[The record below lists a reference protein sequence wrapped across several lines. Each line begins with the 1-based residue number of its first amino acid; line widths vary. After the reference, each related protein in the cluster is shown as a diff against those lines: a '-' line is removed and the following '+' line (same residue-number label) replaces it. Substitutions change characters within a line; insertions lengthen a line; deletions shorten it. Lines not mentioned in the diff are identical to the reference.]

1 MDKNILTNRFCG
13 VFVCALMLFVAQ
25 AFADVWDGSAT
36 QQATKEGDYYII
48 DTEAKLAWYAKN
60 YSKGNA
66 KLTADLDMG
75 GKLWTPIAA
84 GDGGPKFANIFDG
97 NNHRVSNI
105 YIDAQAFLNKKTHA
119 DSAMAQN
126 LGFIAALTGTVKNL
140 ILENITVIGYG
151 SGFLKGNVNTEEK
164 PLSIGTVV
172 GWQSNNNSLVEGCY
186 VTGTVITS
194 GDGQAVGGVV
204 GNLGGGTIRNCVSY
218 ASIEANGKAYVGG
231 IAGYTKSFEKGKD
244 TISSCVYAGN
254 NLSSTGSGAVGG
266 VVGYQYK
273 GDVTISDVYYDSDLK
288 TKDGKDV
295 SGVGKKNGGT
305 VNGSSK
311 TDMNSVIS
319 SESELNDDLIVCALN
334 GKDEDGKCKTE
345 PWEMGATAL
354 LLNGY
359 GADGYKIIFNANGGE
374 FSQGTFTAVKYVA
387 FGNTINDDGIE
398 PPTIETD
405 FVFAGWALDA
415 KALIPEALGSA
426 SKPTTVYAVW
436 NPLYTITFSAG
447 EGRFPEPD
455 KETSHQ
461 VKIESGKR
469 IAVQGFDRPTYY
481 FSENGVKYNFMGW
494 ADASDP
500 KHVYVEEGIDNLPVA
515 TGDMGLVATWTEA
528 DVYTVSYYTKG
539 TTTAAYVS
547 TVYDNEYA
555 TELTVGMMDPNPGY
569 TFKGWFED
577 PKFGGSAFDFKQKI
591 IANVDLYAKWEK
603 DSYDI
608 TYVLNGSDAVNNPEN
623 AVKYTVDGM
632 DLYAP
637 SWDDAHVFEGWFT
650 DSELKNQ
657 VTKIAAGTT
666 GAVTLYAK
674 WKTVAYTIKYLAGA
688 YGIGAILPETKK
700 HGASIKL
707 KGDGIFTRKG
717 HAQDG
722 WSLKDGGDKD
732 YSLSVSYSKDADLT
746 LYPHWVKDLVVTHY
760 GAVTVFEYSD
770 KTVAEIDGEYTGT
783 DAVEIEKDVHV
794 DQVVLHRTFD
804 IGKMSTIMLPF
815 SIDTSKVKGG
825 KIYRFKRVDENG
837 EKWNVKI
844 GRIYTEQVGANTPY
858 MFMPSAT
865 EMTFEG
871 GVTLNTT
878 TDPVEELTSNT
889 WEYKGTYSY
898 KKFGDDLELGNL
910 YGFAAQA
917 RDGAKVGQFV
927 KLGGG
932 ATAYP
937 MRAYLANHQT
947 KALLK
952 SVNQSLNSA
961 SWNLPNEINVE
972 IVDEHDNVIATGK
985 LDSLTGEIRMDRWFD
1000 LNGRKL
1006 NAKPTTRGTYYHNGK
1021 REVIK

>member
-13 VFVCALMLFVAQ
+13 VFVCAIMLFVAQ
-25 AFADVWDGSAT
+25 AFAAWDGSAT

-60 YSKGNA
+60 YNNGNA

-84 GDGGPKFANIFDG
+84 GDGGPKFSKIFDG

-119 DSAMAQN
+119 DSLMAQN

-140 ILENITVIGYG
+140 ILENIVVLGYG
-151 SGFLKGNVNTEEK
+151 SGFIKGNVDTEKK

-172 GWQSNNNSLVEGCY
+172 GWQSNSKSLVEGCY
-186 VTGTVITS
+186 VTGTIVTS

-204 GNLGGGTIRNCVSY
+204 GNLGGGTIKNCVSY

-231 IAGYTKSFEKGKD
+231 IVGYTKEYESGKD

-254 NLSSTGSGAVGG
+254 SLSSTGSGAVGG
-266 VVGYQYK
+266 VVGYQYL
-273 GDVTISDVYYDSDLK
+273 GNVAISDVYYDSDLK
-288 TKDGKDV
+288 TKDGKDI
-295 SGVGKKNGGT
+295 SGTGKTKGGT
-305 VNGSSK
+305 VNGNST
-311 TDMNSVIS
+311 TDINSVIS
-319 SESELNDDLIVCALN
+319 NESELNDNLIVCALN
-334 GKDEDGKCKTE
+334 GKDEDGTCKTE

-374 FSQGTFTAVKYVA
+374 FSQGTSTAVKYVA

-405 FVFAGWALDA
+405 FVFAGWALDE
-415 KALIPEALGSA
+415 KAVIPEALGSA

-469 IAVQGFDRPTYY
+469 IAVQGFERPTYY
-481 FSENGVKYNFMGW
+481 FSEKGVKYNFIGW

-500 KHVYVEEGIDNLPVA
+500 KLVYVENGIDNLPVA
-515 TGDMGLVATWTEA
+515 NSDMELVATWTEA

-555 TELTVGMMDPNPGY
+555 TELTVDMMDPNPGY

-623 AVKYTVDGM
+623 AAKYTVDGM

-657 VTKIAAGTT
+657 VTKISAGTT
-666 GAVTLYAK
+666 GALTLYAK

-688 YGIGAILPETKK
+688 NGIGAILPETKK

-722 WSLKDGGDKD
+722 WSLKDGGEKD
-732 YSLSVSYSKDADLT
+732 YSLNVSYSEDADLT

-760 GAVTVFEYSD
+760 GAVTVFEYPT

-825 KIYRFKRVDENG
+825 KIYRFKRVDEND

-858 MFMPSAT
+858 MVMPTSA
-865 EMTFEG
+865 ELTFEG
-871 GVTLNTT
+871 PVVFNTT
-878 TDPVEELTSNT
+878 TDPIEELNSGS
-889 WEYKGTYSY
+889 WEFRGTASY
-898 KKFGDDLELGNL
+898 VAFKDDPLLGRIF
-910 YGFAAQA
+910 GFAGQE
-917 RDGAKVGQFV
+917 RDGATVGKFV
-927 KLGGG
+927 QAGSG
-932 ATAYP
+932 AWINP
-937 MRAYLANHQT
+937 LRAYLINHKAILAKT
-947 KALLK
+947 KGGLHGQDL
-952 SVNQSLNSA
+952 SD
-961 SWNLPNEINVE
+961 LPTEMDVE
-972 IVDEHDNVIATGK
+972 FVDEDDNVIGVGKLNTATGEF
-985 LDSLTGEIRMDRWFD
+985 LMDRWFD

-1006 NAKPTTRGTYYHNGK
+1006 NAKPTTHGTYFHNGK
-1021 REVIK
+1021 RVMVK